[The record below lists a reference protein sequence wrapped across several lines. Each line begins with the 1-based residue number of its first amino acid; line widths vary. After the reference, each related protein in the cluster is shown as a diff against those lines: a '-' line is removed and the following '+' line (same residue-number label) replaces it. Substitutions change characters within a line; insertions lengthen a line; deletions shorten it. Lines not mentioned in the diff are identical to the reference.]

1 VFEVVVDGEYF
12 GELDEGLLPAEVAES
27 VLAGQGRFDGRT
39 RSDRVVLLPHRLEM
53 LFLFRTS
60 LLHQ

>member
-1 VFEVVVDGEYF
+1 VFEVVVNGKYF
-12 GELDEGLLPAEVAES
+12 GQLDEGLLPAEVAES
-27 VLAGQGRFDGRT
+27 VLAGQGCFDWRT
-39 RSDRVVLLPHRLEM
+39 RSDGVVLLPHRLKM